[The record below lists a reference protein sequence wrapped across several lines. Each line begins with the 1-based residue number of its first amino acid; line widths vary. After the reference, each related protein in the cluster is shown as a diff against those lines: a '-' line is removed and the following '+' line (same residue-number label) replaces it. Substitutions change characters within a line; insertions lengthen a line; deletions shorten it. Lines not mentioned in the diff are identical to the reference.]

1 MNDLCQLGWID
12 FQLID
17 YQRAQLTIAV
27 LLYRWTD
34 PFTTLT
40 YNPLNFMAGGLI
52 LGLPIMI
59 VQFYMQRF
67 VVYGLTAGA
76 DKG

>member
-1 MNDLCQLGWID
+1 
-12 FQLID
+12 
-17 YQRAQLTIAV
+17 
-27 LLYRWTD
+27 
-34 PFTTLT
+34 
-40 YNPLNFMAGGLI
+40 MAGGLM
-52 LGLPIMI
+52 LGLPIML